1 MIIHWIQCITLH
13 AVDIGNRPNY
23 TPQLAHPTLPRT
35 I

>member
-1 MIIHWIQCITLH
+1 MIIHWIQCIILNGMG
-13 AVDIGNRPNY
+13 IGPPPNY